1 MQGGSRL
8 QSLQPLPVIVYAASL
23 ALSVAYQQLRS
34 SRLQIEQE
42 EACEDFRSACAV
54 LKVLQRKWCAAD
66 AVASL
71 AERVSVQIEK
81 LPSLELLRVDR
92 ISNSREALSRDQNLQ
107 LLGPSTQRAT
117 PAGRELLGSE
127 QCELHVNLEDSAPLC
142 DEVDLFGGMDS
153 ISWMYL
159 NSETPFNLDTFALND
174 YNEEFSY

>member
-1 MQGGSRL
+1 MQGGNRL
-8 QSLQPLPVIVYAASL
+8 ESLQPLPVIVYAASL

-42 EACEDFRSACAV
+42 EACEDFRSACTI

-71 AERVSVQIEK
+71 AERVSVQLEK
-81 LPSLELLRVDR
+81 LPSLELVRVNQ
-92 ISNSREALSRDQNLQ
+92 IPNSSEAPSRDQNLQ
-107 LLGPSTQRAT
+107 FVEPSTQRAT
-117 PAGRELLGSE
+117 PAGRELVEPE
-127 QCELHVNLEDSAPLC
+127 QSELHVNLEDQSALSN
-142 DEVDLFGGMDS
+142 ELDLFGGMDS

-174 YNEEFSY
+174 YNEELIY